1 MKNYL
6 IIGASSGIGKALA
19 FKLSAEHN
27 VIGTYCN
34 TEPDALLTALD
45 YQHFDVLSNE
55 ISELELPETIDGV
68 VYCPGS
74 IHLKPFHR
82 FSEKDLLDDVRLQAT
97 GGLKIIQ
104 GLFKSLKKSGSASV
118 VFVSTVAVQRGFP
131 FHTQVAISKGAV
143 EGMTKALAAELAPN
157 VRVNCVAPSLTD
169 TKLADRLLD
178 TEEKKIA
185 HGKTHPLGRVGE
197 PEDIANTIAFLL
209 SEEASWITG
218 QVIHVD
224 GGRSTVNS

>member
-6 IIGASSGIGKALA
+6 IVGASSGIGKALA
-19 FKLSAEHN
+19 KKLSASNN

-34 TEPDALLTALD
+34 TSPDLD
-45 YQHFDVLSNE
+45 LDKVNYVHFDVLSNDA
-55 ISELELPETIDGV
+55 SELELPEKIDGF

-74 IHLKPFHR
+74 INLKPFNR
-82 FSEKDLLDDVRLQAT
+82 FSEQDILDDLRLQVT
-97 GGLKIIQ
+97 GGLKFVQSII
-104 GLFKSLKKSGSASV
+104 GKLKKSEGASV
-118 VFVSTVAVQRGFP
+118 VFISTVAVQRGFA

-157 VRVNCVAPSLTD
+157 IRVNCVAPSLTD
-169 TKLADRLLD
+169 TKLSDRLLN
-178 TEEKKIA
+178 TEEKKAA

-209 SEEASWITG
+209 SEDASWITG
-218 QVIHVD
+218 QIIHVD
-224 GGRSTVNS
+224 GGRSTLNS